1 MKCLTVNTSHNET
14 CSFVR
19 ETCFLLT
26 RSFLIGSGLS
36 GPNFP
41 RLTAEMDRLRTDLT
55 KSCLG
60 KILEERTVLY
70 EVQEETLLLLSY
82 L

>member
-1 MKCLTVNTSHNET
+1 MFPADKELSDW
-14 CSFVR
+14 F
-19 ETCFLLT
+19 
-26 RSFLIGSGLS
+26 RSEWS
-36 GPNFP
+36 NFP